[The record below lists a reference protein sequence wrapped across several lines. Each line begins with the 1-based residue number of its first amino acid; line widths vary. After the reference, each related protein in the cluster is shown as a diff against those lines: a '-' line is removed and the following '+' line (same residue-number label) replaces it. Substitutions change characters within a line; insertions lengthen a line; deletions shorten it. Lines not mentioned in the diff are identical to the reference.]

1 MPHHQ
6 LKLIHPTKVQF
17 PRPNYRYD
25 YIGRESARG
34 TPTTIRYFNS
44 NRKSSVGMVRTRSW
58 FWRPCFGLSTA
69 CCTTLTVL
77 RSAINTSRPY
87 YLEMY
92 LQNCDQR
99 CLLLTTR
106 ELAVLQ
112 TARATSIGLKISHPD
127 LLTKSMSQPIILSDS
142 FSSSSSSSAFSPH
155 AQR

>member
-1 MPHHQ
+1 M
-6 LKLIHPTKVQF
+6 KGKF
-17 PRPNYRYD
+17 DCPNHRYN
-25 YIGRESARG
+25 YLGCESPRG
-34 TPTTIRYFNS
+34 TPTTIWCLNS
-44 NRKSSVGMVRTRSW
+44 NGKSRVGMVWTRSW
-58 FWRPCFGLSTA
+58 FWRQRFGPLTA